1 MRNEDFFTA
10 VKLMAAE
17 KDIPVETLYENIAN
31 ALVVAE
37 KRKYGGI
44 SDFVFCDIDPD
55 KQELRMYLHKEVVDE
70 VTNPDTQLALEAA
83 LSIDPNASVGS
94 FVDVPLDTHDFGR
107 IDAQTAKHVIRQG
120 IRDAERSK
128 TLNEFKAHNQEIM
141 TARVQNVDERTGN
154 ATIEINNHAVLLPRG
169 EQIPGEVLEDG
180 DIIKVYIVEVR
191 EGDRGAKAMISR
203 THPGLVRR
211 LFETEVP
218 EIQDGTVEIKEVAR
232 EAGSR
237 TKIAVSSSEE
247 NVDAVGAC
255 IGPRGT
261 RVGDVVDMLDGE
273 KIDIVPYSEDP
284 SEFIA
289 AALAPANVI
298 NVEILDEEEHSCRVI
313 VPDNQLSLA
322 IGNKGQNARL
332 AAKLTGWK
340 IDIKSQTQYM
350 EQMAEAGMVEEAPV
364 MEGFEDFGGESFTG
378 IDLPVDEDDTL

>member
-322 IGNKGQNARL
+322 IGKEGQNARL
-332 AAKLTGWK
+332 AARLTGWK
-340 IDIKSQTQYM
+340 IDIKSESQAASMTDM
-350 EQMAEAGMVEEAPV
+350 LPAEEAEQPAPL
-364 MEGFEDFGGESFTG
+364 F
-378 IDLPVDEDDTL
+378 DEQEEVFPGDDDTL